1 MYNLNLYN
9 LQLVKERTFKYAVEL
24 KQIACVEN
32 AVDIL
37 NNGINLSMKSEEY
50 LYMICLNTKNKV
62 LGIFEVSHGSL
73 NSSIVHPREV
83 FKRAVMINSANII
96 IAHNHPSG
104 DIAPSKEDIAI
115 TCRLKECGEVLGIK
129 LLDHIIVGGDN
140 YISLKE
146 KGII

>member
-9 LQLVKERTFKYAVEL
+9 LQLVKEKTFKYAVEL
-24 KQIACVEN
+24 KQIVCVEN

-73 NSSIVHPREV
+73 NSSVVHPREV
-83 FKRAVMINSANII
+83 FKRAVMLNSANII

-104 DIAPSKEDIAI
+104 DTDPSKEDIAI
-115 TCRLKECGEVLGIK
+115 TCRLKECGKILGIK